1 MIILLVFQL
10 TAAVNDFSGLTGGR
24 WYNIDVGNIIYVYIY
39 NPRQYNWYKNG
50 ICCQLDDDMPPRC
63 YHDAVIM
70 SSTSFGFS
78 VRHLELFSSH
88 PRSHE
93 VP

>member
-39 NPRQYNWYKNG
+39 ITQGNIIGIKMVYAANWTM
-50 ICCQLDDDMPPRC
+50 ICH
-63 YHDAVIM
+63 HDATTM
-70 SSTSFGFS
+70 Q
-78 VRHLELFSSH
+78 
-88 PRSHE
+88 
-93 VP
+93 